1 MELRAAGTRIR
12 VHPLMLLLPLLA
24 LRLHPGAA
32 AGATALSLAL
42 HEAAHLAAA
51 RGMGVRVESLL
62 LMPFGGQA
70 VLGNLYA
77 LSPIQL
83 FTVAAAGPAANLGL
97 TLVAAALCQ
106 WGVIDPLRAG
116 LFQRINLA
124 LMLFNLLPALPL
136 DGGRMLYALTAR
148 QLGRARAAALGIR
161 MGWATAAVLLLFALR
176 GLHES
181 GRFNLSLAACAV
193 FLLASGPEERR
204 ALSDLRAASPLN
216 ALRDHRVPIGLT
228 LCAVAADCP
237 ALDALRHAAPDAAT
251 LYAVYRGD
259 RLAAFVDER
268 ALLNR
273 AIEDPEASVASAM
286 EGAEFPV

>member
-1 MELRAAGTRIR
+1 MELRAAGTQIC

-51 RGMGVRVESLL
+51 RGMGVRVESLR

-83 FTVAAAGPAANLGL
+83 FTVAAAGPAANMGL
-97 TLVAAALCQ
+97 TLVSAALCQ

-124 LMLFNLLPALPL
+124 LMLFTGMRRGEVLGLRWEDIDFDNKLIRVRRAVSYPTNQPLVSTPKTRSGNRVIPL
-136 DGGRMLYALTAR
+136 DDQLTALLEPKGTTGYVIGGEKPLTQMVLRRILR
-148 QLGRARAAALGIR
+148 QINKKVDMFG
-161 MGWATAAVLLLFALR
+161 ATPHVFRHSFATM
-176 GLHES
+176 
-181 GRFNLSLAACAV
+181 
-193 FLLASGPEERR
+193 
-204 ALSDLRAASPLN
+204 LN
-216 ALRDHRVPIGLT
+216 
-228 LCAVAADCP
+228 
-237 ALDALRHAAPDAAT
+237 DA
-251 LYAVYRGD
+251 G
-259 RLAAFVDER
+259 
-268 ALLNR
+268 
-273 AIEDPEASVASAM
+273 ASVKTIQSIIGQKDFKTTADRYCHPRDNRKQEAV
-286 EGAEFPV
+286 EGVDKLLCS